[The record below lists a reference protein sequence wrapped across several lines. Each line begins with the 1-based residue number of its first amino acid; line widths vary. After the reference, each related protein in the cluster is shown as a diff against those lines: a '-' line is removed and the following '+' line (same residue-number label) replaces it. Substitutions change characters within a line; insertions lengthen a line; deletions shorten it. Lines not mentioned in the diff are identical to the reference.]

1 MDTSSCPE
9 AVLVPDEPGPLDE
22 PIAWLR
28 ILEGEA
34 LNAESRIQ
42 HLDQPLTPIPAFFI
56 RNNGPLPQDA
66 LAATQ
71 DWTLTL
77 DGEVERSCCWSVAE
91 LKSAFPAASV
101 TAVLEC
107 AGNGRSGFASPTDGL
122 QWGP

>member
-1 MDTSSCPE
+1 MRFAAGAMPSWVMDRSRRAIAPDLAGSAVPTRSAFLVDTSSCPE

-34 LNAESRIQ
+34 LNAESRIE

-56 RNNGPLPQDA
+56 RNNGTLPQDA
-66 LAATQ
+66 LSATE

-77 DGEVERSCCWSVAE
+77 D
-91 LKSAFPAASV
+91 
-101 TAVLEC
+101 
-107 AGNGRSGFASPTDGL
+107 
-122 QWGP
+122 